1 MNPRPSEINPTTA
14 EIQMKKSSDSL
25 NTQKNNAQTVTEF
38 LKKQKILHLATLDKM
53 NNPHIVPVWYMF
65 NSKLYIGT
73 NSKTKKAK
81 NIRNN
86 SKVSFCVDVGIN
98 SPDIFG
104 VMGQGNAKL
113 IREKN
118 EVSKIEKRI
127 LLRYFKTLN
136 NKSAQELLE
145 ETDCIIE
152 IRPKKYSVW
161 EY

>member
-1 MNPRPSEINPTTA
+1 MSKR
-14 EIQMKKSSDSL
+14 D
-25 NTQKNNAQTVTEF
+25 EF
-38 LKKQKILHLATLDKM
+38 LKKQKILRLATLDNKG
-53 NNPHIVPVWYMF
+53 NPHIIPVWYLF
-65 NSKLYIGT
+65 NSKKLYIGT

-81 NIRNN
+81 NVKNN
-86 SKVSFCVDVGIN
+86 SKVSFCVDTGIN

-118 EVSKIEKRI
+118 EVVKISQRI